1 MSNKTSRRPK
11 PSEGTARPAGGP
23 KRSGSANARNATA
36 AARSRKAG
44 GKAAKAIRNQGMST
58 NMKVTLAL
66 LGVVLVGLGALFV
79 VVQRGSDDARA
90 AAAERVVRDDS
101 HRLSVAADGRVTVV
115 EFLDFECPSC
125 AAVYPAV
132 EQLRAEYDGRID
144 YVVRNYPLPMHANA
158 MNAALA
164 VEAAARQDAFEGMY
178 QKLFETQRTWG
189 NQSQDQAATFEG
201 YARELGLDV
210 DRYRADVADPATAA
224 RVDTDREDGSAAG
237 VTGTPTF
244 FVNGERF
251 DGQPTYAGLK
261 AAVDAALAE

>member
-1 MSNKTSRRPK
+1 MSHKTSRRPK
-11 PSEGTARPAGGP
+11 SSGGAARAPGGSNRTGTP
-23 KRSGSANARNATA
+23 RNAT
-36 AARSRKAG
+36 AARSRKAT
-44 GKAAKAIRNQGMST
+44 KAIRNQGMST

-101 HRLSVAADGRVTVV
+101 HRLSVAADGKVTVV

-164 VEAAARQDAFEGMY
+164 VEAAAKQDAFEGMY
-178 QKLFETQRTWG
+178 QKLFESQASWG
-189 NQSQDQAATFEG
+189 NQPQDQAATFEG
-201 YARELGLDV
+201 FARELGLDI
-210 DRYRADVADPATAA
+210 DRYRADVADPATAD
-224 RVDTDREDGSAAG
+224 RVGTDREDGSAAG